1 MGIFNDFFGGNPE
14 KKMAIAKSKD
24 WTNYLYS
31 VEAQVKEVSNS
42 IDDVLK
48 MYPLGS
54 ALLNKEMIEK
64 VWRNISYQ
72 EKQVSILRS
81 MNEQMQKDGRVI
93 TSFARAND
101 YRLEKVQLNMIR
113 KSEQFNI
120 LAEQKVPDWPV
131 IREKISTE
139 MKLTVKAQ
147 LHKTWGLTYPGPFW
161 N

>member
-1 MGIFNDFFGGNPE
+1 MGLFNDVFGGNAE
-14 KKMAIAKSKD
+14 KKLAIAKSKD

-42 IDDVLK
+42 IDVVLK

-72 EKQVSILRS
+72 ENQVSILRS
-81 MNEQMQKDGRVI
+81 INEQMQKDGRVT
-93 TSFARAND
+93 TSFARTND

-113 KSEQFNI
+113 KAEQFNI
-120 LAEQKVPDWPV
+120 VAEEKVPDWPV
-131 IREKISTE
+131 IREKISME

-147 LHKTWGLTYPGPFW
+147 LHKTLGLTYPGPFW

>member
-1 MGIFNDFFGGNPE
+1 MGLFNDVFGGSAE
-14 KKMAIAKSKD
+14 KKLAIAKSKD

-31 VEAQVKEVSNS
+31 VEAQVKEVANS
-42 IDDVLK
+42 IDGVLK
-48 MYPLGS
+48 MQQS
-54 ALLNKEMIEK
+54 FLLSKEMIEK
-64 VWRNISYQ
+64 VWQNISYQ
-72 EKQVSILRS
+72 EHQVFMLRS

-113 KSEQFNI
+113 KVEQFNI
-120 LAEQKVPDWPV
+120 VAEEKVADWPI

-139 MKLTVKAQ
+139 MKLSAKAQ
-147 LHKTWGLTYPGPFW
+147 LYRTWGLIYPGPFW